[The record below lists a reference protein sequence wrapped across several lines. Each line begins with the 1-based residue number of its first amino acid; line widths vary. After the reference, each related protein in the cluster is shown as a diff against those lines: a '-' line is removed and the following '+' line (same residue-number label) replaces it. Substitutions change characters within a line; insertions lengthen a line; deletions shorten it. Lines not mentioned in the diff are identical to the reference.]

1 MFRAVVS
8 ASPGQSNVVNLLDTM
23 PLHVSHEP
31 PVHLPS
37 SILRSSR
44 ETAPTAPSRAR
55 PARARQTDRQ
65 REPTFIPARQTENEL
80 ILFDTDA
87 AESWIIYPPRS
98 AYAFLA
104 PRRRDARATIVE
116 HHPWSAV
123 IAPIDH
129 IVDPRSGC
137 HDHGVQCQAQVAVA
151 TAVSLGYDPF
161 A

>member
-1 MFRAVVS
+1 VS
-8 ASPGQSNVVNLLDTM
+8 D
-23 PLHVSHEP
+23 EP

-44 ETAPTAPSRAR
+44 ETVPTPAPPRTREPE
-55 PARARQTDRQ
+55 RQ
-65 REPTFIPARQTENEL
+65 RQPSFIPARRTDNEL

-104 PRRRDARATIVE
+104 PRRRGARSTIVE
-116 HHPWSAV
+116 HHPWSAAV
-123 IAPIDH
+123 APVDH
-129 IVDPRSGC
+129 VVDPRSGC
-137 HDHGVQCQAQVAVA
+137 HEHGVQCPAQWAIA
-151 TAVSLGYDPF
+151 TAVRLGYDPF